1 MMTRHFYSNPSSAS
15 DWSGSREIRNTTQI
29 CVMTRHQYGISAV
42 AFSRGNQ
49 YAGVA
54 KCRLFPQATQV
65 GKFSL
70 VITNYII
77 SSSYFIRYNA
87 GNKFVHS
94 HKGRLVCDWLS
105 EPKIILI
112 DLEVPPALSG
122 TSGRLGEQEC
132 SH

>member
-1 MMTRHFYSNPSSAS
+1 MRS
-15 DWSGSREIRNTTQI
+15 TTQI

-42 AFSRGNQ
+42 AISRENQ

-54 KCRLFPQATQV
+54 KCRLFSQATQA
-65 GKFSL
+65 GKFFL
-70 VITNYII
+70 TDYQLPYFF
-77 SSSYFIRYNA
+77 SYFIRYNA

-105 EPKIILI
+105 QPIIILI
-112 DLEVPPALSG
+112 DFEVPPALSG
-122 TSGRLGEQEC
+122 TSGRLGEQER

>member
-77 SSSYFIRYNA
+77 SSLISYAITQETNWCIPIRA
-87 GNKFVHS
+87 GLFVI
-94 HKGRLVCDWLS
+94 G
-105 EPKIILI
+105 
-112 DLEVPPALSG
+112 
-122 TSGRLGEQEC
+122 
-132 SH
+132 